1 MTRSPVTQTQCECS
15 TAPALTCPPLRAAL
29 YSSTLQRVVAR
40 TASQT
45 YQCLL
50 LLCPQVLFCIH
61 ARCHGCRETD
71 WRAGVVAEQPAVV
84 AAATHPTCLLNLPLR
99 QLVLPFVPRLVLLLP
114 GLQAPRL
121 NSSWVGSTRR
131 PRIAAAA
138 TLLLQLCGAQPVL
151 LLKLLVRLLLGWL
164 WHLAA
169 EDLHH
174 RHVGAARSVTLQQR
188 ERAARVAAADTA

>member
-1 MTRSPVTQTQCECS
+1 M
-15 TAPALTCPPLRAAL
+15 
-29 YSSTLQRVVAR
+29 AR

-45 YQCLL
+45 YHCLL
-50 LLCPQVLFCIH
+50 LLCPQDVFCIH

-71 WRAGVVAEQPAVV
+71 WRGGFVAEQPVV
-84 AAATHPTCLLNLPLR
+84 AAATYPTCLLDLPLR
-99 QLVLPFVPRLVLLLP
+99 QLVLPFMPRLVLLLP

-121 NSSWVGSTRR
+121 NSSWVGSARR
-131 PRIAAAA
+131 TRIAAATA
-138 TLLLQLCGAQPVL
+138 LLLQLRAPQPVL

-164 WHLAA
+164 WHLTA

-174 RHVGAARSVTLQQR
+174 RHVGTARSVRLKQG